1 MVFYYLCGII
11 THEDLIFLVACFFSS
26 IYIQSYYSC
35 SNGNYRVCL
44 CGDDRTA
51 KTKKKSDF
59 IPCEQIMKPTF
70 ILCKDRIEYTKE
82 MTTEDKAQLF
92 DAILLYNNDQ
102 PIWELSYVVKVV
114 FSKMKNFFDEQ
125 NQKYEEKIIKRN
137 KENGAKGGRPP
148 NKKPKKPSGL
158 KWNPSKPKETLTET
172 DTDTS
177 NSLSN
182 ERENNSNELL
192 DSSNNSLFILKY
204 NTQTWQI
211 EKTETNIVLYG
222 NMDWDVEKVLAMIKG
237 NNDWALD
244 WSIKSNRNDAKNL
257 AKKLQKLPAV
267 EEWKTSWEMVLAM
280 ILWVMKDDKYYWSKL
295 SSPKEIYDNFGKLV
309 TQSRIKIQEMQQKQ
323 RKKSKWVF

>member
-1 MVFYYLCGII
+1 
-11 THEDLIFLVACFFSS
+11 
-26 IYIQSYYSC
+26 
-35 SNGNYRVCL
+35 
-44 CGDDRTA
+44 
-51 KTKKKSDF
+51 
-59 IPCEQIMKPTF
+59 MKPTF

-125 NQKYEEKIIKRN
+125 NQKYEEKIVKRN

-192 DSSNNSLFILKY
+192 DTSNNSLFILKY

-211 EKTETNIVLYG
+211 EKTETNIVLYWK
-222 NMDWDVEKVLAMIKG
+222 MDWDVEKVLAMIKG

>member
-1 MVFYYLCGII
+1 
-11 THEDLIFLVACFFSS
+11 
-26 IYIQSYYSC
+26 
-35 SNGNYRVCL
+35 
-44 CGDDRTA
+44 
-51 KTKKKSDF
+51 
-59 IPCEQIMKPTF
+59 MKPTF
-70 ILCKDRIEYTKE
+70 VLCKDWINYTNE
-82 MTTEDKAQLF
+82 MSNEDRW
-92 DAILLYNNDQ
+92 ILLNAIMQYQNWLD
-102 PIWELSYVVKVV
+102 PWELPYAIKIV
-114 FSKMKNFFDEQ
+114 FAHIKNFFDEQ
-125 NQKYEEKIIKRN
+125 NQKYEEKIVKRN

-148 NKKPKKPSGL
+148 NKKPKKPTGL

-177 NSLSN
+177 SSLSN

-192 DSSNNSLFILKY
+192 DTSNNSLFILKY

-211 EKTETNIVLYG
+211 EKTETNIVLYWK
-222 NMDWDVEKVLAMIKG
+222 MDWDVEKVLAMIKE

-267 EEWKTSWEMVLAM
+267 EEWKTNWEMVLAM